1 MSNKRVL
8 EVLDVVFDS
17 FFDNE
22 SNTKHLDHEFLKQI
36 VEVEHKLKLQF
47 EKEMSNEKREQKNKT
62 IQGIL

>member
-1 MSNKRVL
+1 MPNKRVL

-22 SNTKHLDHEFLKQI
+22 SNTKHLNHEFVKQI

-47 EKEMSNEKREQKNKT
+47 EKEKGNEK
-62 IQGIL
+62 II